1 MVVKAVR
8 TMPPPVAHMRV
19 AFSPTAGGGAGK
31 GIAGSE
37 VLTIGVWIELRAA
50 AGVVDHRLR
59 LHRRHHR
66 ACRNDGRAQHC
77 KFHFGSPDCTLGEC
91 RAGIYVP
98 RMMLLPCCAGKKIG
112 GGRTAWLARPKLRIS
127 FPA

>member
-1 MVVKAVR
+1 MHVMVVKAVR
-8 TMPPPVAHMRV
+8 AMPPPVAHMRV

-59 LHRRHHR
+59 LHGVTI
-66 ACRNDGRAQHC
+66 ALAA
-77 KFHFGSPDCTLGEC
+77 TT
-91 RAGIYVP
+91 AGPSIANFILALPIARWENVVP
-98 RMMLLPCCAGKKIG
+98 EFTFRE
-112 GGRTAWLARPKLRIS
+112 
-127 FPA
+127 